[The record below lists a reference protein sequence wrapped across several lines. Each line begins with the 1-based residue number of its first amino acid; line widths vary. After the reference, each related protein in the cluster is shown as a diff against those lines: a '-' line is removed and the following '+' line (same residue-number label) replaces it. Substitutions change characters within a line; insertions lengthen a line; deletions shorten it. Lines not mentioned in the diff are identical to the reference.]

1 MPPRY
6 SGNLA
11 ASIFKSSFPTSA
23 WKSTPVRVHPGSG
36 TLQPRTHAQVRSLSQ
51 ESDVVYQDLER
62 LHARDLTPSLSEW
75 LQGRVSTKK
84 SAQRKFLARKID
96 SPKARARKKAAVD
109 AEKRLNELAYTN
121 RMFRASVEQMM
132 GDPAVVDDT
141 SAVETVARHNASAV
155 DIVARHSASA
165 VEIVARH
172 SASAVETVARND
184 ASAIE
189 TVARHVSFHLEDG
202 QGGETGT
209 DADTRPDG
217 TESREQELDAE
228 AAE

>member
-1 MPPRY
+1 MNY
-6 SGNLA
+6 LYM
-11 ASIFKSSFPTSA
+11 FSFVTT
-23 WKSTPVRVHPGSG
+23 KNDR
-36 TLQPRTHAQVRSLSQ
+36 QVRSLSQ

-155 DIVARHSASA
+155 
-165 VEIVARH
+165 ETVARH
-172 SASAVETVARND
+172 SASAVETVARHS
-184 ASAIE
+184 ASAVETVARHSASDMVTADSKSAME

-202 QGGETGT
+202 QSEAGT
-209 DADTRPDG
+209 DVDTRPDG